1 MKYKLFILIIIYIL
15 NILNVNCEQ
24 IIKSIDSISSLP
36 YNQGGTIF
44 IYGSFSSFT
53 SNQIKVTIGGETN
66 CIVPRFV
73 NETTINCIF
82 PNQAKLT
89 PINEL
94 FNVEIKIVKTGEI
107 IKSKIPI
114 FKFSKVLINDPWIF
128 EDVIYISLE
137 NNGLQPNNYYLLI
150 DDGCPNYIHNVL
162 PRDDSSIYNLNFEI
176 PSTVIGN
183 GNQSLQ
189 FQLLD
194 NIGFTNLTLTLEY
207 STNFTILPIQ
217 LPSSSIISSTKSI
230 PITVCGN
237 HFGTFV
243 NVTYGTLIINNLK
256 VSQIEKQQDEVQ
268 QNENSNDSSDS
279 NFKITCFSFNG
290 IGFLSRESNFKFTN
304 GKFEVKIPFNITF
317 LPPTIKK
324 LTQSLKHLILETS
337 ETGIDSSMLKVSLN
351 ISNNHIPMTITKF
364 EDQVIEAR
372 IPDVLD
378 IDYNSIFLLSTP
390 TTTINSSLLI
400 QPIIDNTSELPMN
413 GGEITIYGSF
423 INNALF
429 KLSFSNSSEI
439 KVIEFSKDVTNNKQ
453 STCIFNEIEQFSIC
467 KLPKLIDFN
476 ITNLIQYSISAT
488 NYIFNIFNND
498 NSSCSSSSGS
508 SCSGSGSSDSSLENS
523 TENTI
528 ILTSNNQASFY
539 LNLKTN
545 LYFILL
551 NLIILIIIL

>member
-1 MKYKLFILIIIYIL
+1 MKYKLIILIIIYIL
-15 NILNVNCEQ
+15 NFNNVNCEQ

-53 SNQIKVTIGGETN
+53 SNQIKVIIGGETI
-66 CIVPRFV
+66 CIVPRFI

-89 PINEL
+89 PINES
-94 FNVEIKIVKTGEI
+94 FNVEIKIIKTGET
-107 IKSKIPI
+107 IKSKTPI
-114 FKFSKVLINDPWIF
+114 FQFSKVLINDPWIF
-128 EDVIYISLE
+128 EDVIFISLE
-137 NNGLQPNNYYLLI
+137 NNGLPPNNYYLLI

-194 NIGFTNLTLTLEY
+194 NIGFTNLTLNLEY

-217 LPSSSIISSTKSI
+217 LPSPSIISSTKSI
-230 PITVCGN
+230 PITVCGS
-237 HFGTFV
+237 HFGAFV
-243 NVTYGTLIINNLK
+243 NVTYGSLIINNIK
-256 VSQIEKQQDEVQ
+256 VNQIEKQQ
-268 QNENSNDSSDS
+268 NENEQIENENDN

-304 GKFEVKIPFNITF
+304 GKFEIKVPFNITF
-317 LPPTIKK
+317 FQPTIKK
-324 LTQSLKHLILETS
+324 LTQSLKYLIMETS

-351 ISNNHIPMTITKF
+351 ISNNHIPMKITKF
-364 EDQVIEAR
+364 EDQIIEAR

-378 IDYNSIFLLSTP
+378 IDFNSIFLLSTP

-400 QPIIDNTSELPMN
+400 QPIIDNTSELPIN

-429 KLSFSNSSEI
+429 KLSFSNSSGI
-439 KVIEFSKDVTNNKQ
+439 NVIEFSNGVTDNKQ

-467 KLPKLIDFN
+467 KLPILKDFN

-488 NYIFNIFNND
+488 NYIFNIFDND
-498 NSSCSSSSGS
+498 NSSGNSSSSG
-508 SCSGSGSSDSSLENS
+508 LENS
-523 TENTI
+523 NENNI
-528 ILTSNNQASFY
+528 ILSANNQVSFY
-539 LNLKTN
+539 FNLKTN
-545 LYFILL
+545 LIFILFS
-551 NLIILIIIL
+551 IIIKIIIL